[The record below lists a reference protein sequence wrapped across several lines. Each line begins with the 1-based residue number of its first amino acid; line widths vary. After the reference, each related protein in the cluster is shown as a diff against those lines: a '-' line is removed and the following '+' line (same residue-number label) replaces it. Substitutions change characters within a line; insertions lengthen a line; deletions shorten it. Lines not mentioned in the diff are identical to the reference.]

1 DTEKLMPLI
10 EELVQEGMLNPG
22 KRGGIWFSRSRTPH
36 REVEIRAVGRPFDIV
51 DESGRHIG
59 DLSGTRIFREAFP
72 GAIYLHRGRQYR
84 VSELLIKERKV
95 ICKEVDVLYYTQAR
109 TKDETEVIEEK
120 EVRKMGSLEVFRGRL
135 RMKNRVTGYDRKN
148 IFDRTRLSRHDL
160 DMPEYIFDTEG
171 LWLRIDKDTEN
182 DMKFLGYDLAGSLHA
197 FEHASI
203 ACMPLFA
210 LCDKGDIGGLSYPF
224 YPAFKEPAIF
234 IYDGYEGGIGLT
246 KRAFDVMDEWFKA
259 ALTVISECSCEEGCP
274 SCIQDP
280 QCGSGNQPLDKE
292 GAKFLLERWGGVC
305 RLI

>member
-1 DTEKLMPLI
+1 M
-10 EELVQEGMLNPG
+10 
-22 KRGGIWFSRSRTPH
+22 RT
-36 REVEIRAVGRPFDIV
+36 I
-51 DESGRHIG
+51 
-59 DLSGTRIFREAFP
+59 TIFR
-72 GAIYLHRGRQYR
+72 GN
-84 VSELLIKERKV
+84 
-95 ICKEVDVLYYTQAR
+95 
-109 TKDETEVIEEK
+109 
-120 EVRKMGSLEVFRGRL
+120 L

-182 DMKFLGYDLAGSLHA
+182 DIKSLGYDLAGSLHA

-224 YPAFKEPAIF
+224 YPLFKKPAIF

-259 ALTVISECSCEEGCP
+259 ALTVISECPCEEGCP

-280 QCGSGNQPLDKE
+280 QCGAGNQPLDKE
-292 GAKFLLERWGGVC
+292 GAKFLLERW
-305 RLI
+305 IE